1 MFILAIILTV
11 MSSLLTH
18 VGIRDL
24 TGGRRQV
31 SLLAASVVFLFAC
44 NLASAFDGYW
54 SGFYTMLSVYFMG
67 CILSP
72 WLVFRWKGRSGA

>member
-1 MFILAIILTV
+1 MYILAIALTIV
-11 MSSLLTH
+11 ASLLTH

-31 SLLAASVVFLFAC
+31 SLIGGLAVFLLACKLAAG
-44 NLASAFDGYW
+44 FDGFW

-67 CILSP
+67 CIGSP
-72 WLVFRWKGRSGA
+72 WLVFWWKERSSA